1 METSSYSAQQRRAIN
16 LVWTA
21 SGDYQFEPQFLA
33 LKSNGEPDF
42 YMNCVI
48 GLVHKWFGDKM
59 PKRLFA
65 YWAGDAR
72 QNVFDELCW
81 LALENAAYE
90 KELPERPVLADLR
103 RTHAEE
109 FFASEY
115 QLSRQE
121 WMEKNQ
127 LVYAVQSDRWKTIL
141 GQKPPILAP
150 WEKGLAQALACPG
163 TMNAAELEIAVRAA
177 FEKYLQFDGT
187 VHKKG
192 GFQLHFDDKWAP
204 LLTKLLPT
212 EIVRTDDL
220 TIGRSAMPGEN
231 GMVKVSNA
239 LRSRLRS
246 NEHETEDRGYIER
259 CFGRSIYSPDKLAR
273 IEQQLCTGNHLGC
286 HLWFTK
292 GASAS
297 DQLISADTQRLYE
310 QAEDQAKLNRAA
322 FARDLDLHQSA
333 LAHLS
338 EQIRNCLLVHQQ
350 PEHVPARQGWLD
362 GTKVW
367 REPVLHDDR
376 VFLRSDEESRPGFAV
391 DLMLDASASR
401 LHCQES
407 IAIQGYLLAKSL
419 VSCGIPVRVTGF
431 CSLRGYTVLRVLK
444 DFGDKNG
451 EHRVFDYFAAGWNRD
466 GLALR
471 GMGELMKSAPADKH
485 LLILLTDASPNDSH
499 KILPSG
505 KIPLSRDY
513 DGQPGIDDTA
523 ATMHDELA
531 DLGGRLMVE
540 VLRQYAGG
548 DPSTP
553 IPQEEALATYAAK
566 LTKADG
572 HIDWDEDAA
581 VIHARIRGV
590 TPWPGAQTVF
600 LLPGRDPLPALLQ
613 PGRVGETFTGGHPAP
628 GTLVAL
634 RDGKL
639 LIACRD
645 ALYEVSTLKPAG
657 GKPMSA
663 EAFWNGYCRAANKDG
678 CGRAVSPSLG

>member
-103 RTHAEE
+103 RKHAEE

-163 TMNAAELEIAVRAA
+163 TMNAAELEIAVRTA

-259 CFGRSIYSPDKLAR
+259 
-273 IEQQLCTGNHLGC
+273 
-286 HLWFTK
+286 
-292 GASAS
+292 
-297 DQLISADTQRLYE
+297 
-310 QAEDQAKLNRAA
+310 
-322 FARDLDLHQSA
+322 
-333 LAHLS
+333 
-338 EQIRNCLLVHQQ
+338 
-350 PEHVPARQGWLD
+350 
-362 GTKVW
+362 
-367 REPVLHDDR
+367 
-376 VFLRSDEESRPGFAV
+376 
-391 DLMLDASASR
+391 
-401 LHCQES
+401 
-407 IAIQGYLLAKSL
+407 
-419 VSCGIPVRVTGF
+419 
-431 CSLRGYTVLRVLK
+431 
-444 DFGDKNG
+444 
-451 EHRVFDYFAAGWNRD
+451 
-466 GLALR
+466 
-471 GMGELMKSAPADKH
+471 
-485 LLILLTDASPNDSH
+485 
-499 KILPSG
+499 
-505 KIPLSRDY
+505 
-513 DGQPGIDDTA
+513 
-523 ATMHDELA
+523 
-531 DLGGRLMVE
+531 
-540 VLRQYAGG
+540 
-548 DPSTP
+548 
-553 IPQEEALATYAAK
+553 
-566 LTKADG
+566 
-572 HIDWDEDAA
+572 
-581 VIHARIRGV
+581 
-590 TPWPGAQTVF
+590 
-600 LLPGRDPLPALLQ
+600 
-613 PGRVGETFTGGHPAP
+613 
-628 GTLVAL
+628 
-634 RDGKL
+634 
-639 LIACRD
+639 
-645 ALYEVSTLKPAG
+645 
-657 GKPMSA
+657 
-663 EAFWNGYCRAANKDG
+663 
-678 CGRAVSPSLG
+678 GRAHG

>member
-350 PEHVPARQGWLD
+350 PERIPARQ
-362 GTKVW
+362 
-367 REPVLHDDR
+367 
-376 VFLRSDEESRPGFAV
+376 
-391 DLMLDASASR
+391 
-401 LHCQES
+401 
-407 IAIQGYLLAKSL
+407 
-419 VSCGIPVRVTGF
+419 
-431 CSLRGYTVLRVLK
+431 
-444 DFGDKNG
+444 
-451 EHRVFDYFAAGWNRD
+451 AGWTGPRSGANRCCTTT
-466 GLALR
+466 AYFCAATR
-471 GMGELMKSAPADKH
+471 RAVPA
-485 LLILLTDASPNDSH
+485 
-499 KILPSG
+499 LPS
-505 KIPLSRDY
+505 I
-513 DGQPGIDDTA
+513 
-523 ATMHDELA
+523 
-531 DLGGRLMVE
+531 
-540 VLRQYAGG
+540 
-548 DPSTP
+548 
-553 IPQEEALATYAAK
+553 
-566 LTKADG
+566 
-572 HIDWDEDAA
+572 
-581 VIHARIRGV
+581 
-590 TPWPGAQTVF
+590 
-600 LLPGRDPLPALLQ
+600 
-613 PGRVGETFTGGHPAP
+613 
-628 GTLVAL
+628 
-634 RDGKL
+634 
-639 LIACRD
+639 
-645 ALYEVSTLKPAG
+645 
-657 GKPMSA
+657 
-663 EAFWNGYCRAANKDG
+663 
-678 CGRAVSPSLG
+678 

>member
-163 TMNAAELEIAVRAA
+163 TMNAAELEIAVRTA

-239 LRSRLRS
+239 LRARLRS

-273 IEQQLCTGNHLGC
+273 IEQQLCIGNHLGC
-286 HLWFTK
+286 HLWFTR

-310 QAEDQAKLNRAA
+310 QAEEQAKLNRAA

-333 LAHLS
+333 LARLS

-350 PEHVPARQGWLD
+350 PERIPARQGWLD

-401 LHCQES
+401 LHCQEA
-407 IAIQGYLLAKSL
+407 IAIQGYILAKSL
-419 VSCGIPVRVTGF
+419 ASCGIPVRVTSF
-431 CSLRGYTVLRVLK
+431 CSLRGYTVLRILK

-451 EHRVFDYFAAGWNRD
+451 ERNVFNYFAAGWNRD

-471 GMGELMKSAPADKH
+471 GAGELIKSAPAEKH
-485 LLILLTDASPNDSH
+485 LLILLTDASPDDSH

-505 KIPLSRDY
+505 KVPLSRDY
-513 DGQPGIDDTA
+513 DGQIGVDDTA
-523 ATMHDELA
+523 E
-531 DLGGRLMVE
+531 E
-540 VLRQYAGG
+540 VRALRAQG
-548 DPSTP
+548 
-553 IPQEEALATYAAK
+553 IRV
-566 LTKADG
+566 
-572 HIDWDEDAA
+572 AA
-581 VIHARIRGV
+581 VFMGENASVPAANAIYGRDLARIRRIDQLAA
-590 TPWPGAQTVF
+590 TA
-600 LLPGRDPLPALLQ
+600 GR
-613 PGRVGETFTGGHPAP
+613 
-628 GTLVAL
+628 
-634 RDGKL
+634 
-639 LIACRD
+639 LIQDEIRE
-645 ALYEVSTLKPAG
+645 LSG
-657 GKPMSA
+657 
-663 EAFWNGYCRAANKDG
+663 
-678 CGRAVSPSLG
+678 